1 MNAITR
7 RTWLTRSAASLAG
20 FASASAAVS
29 AQQPAV
35 QSQGQTRRPVEEP
48 FGYCLNTST
57 LSGQRLGIVELIE
70 VAAKAGYTAMEPW
83 IRELDQYVQEGGN
96 LKELGRRFQDRGISV
111 ESVIGFSEWI
121 VDDEERRRKGLEDFK
136 RCLDMTAQI
145 GGKRIAA
152 PPAGATT
159 QEDLPLSRIAER
171 YRALLEMGEQFGVVP
186 QLEIWGFSRTVQRLG
201 EALHIAAEA
210 DHPKACILADVYH
223 LYKGGSSFH
232 GLKLLG
238 PNTMFVL
245 HCNDYPADPDR
256 STIRDEH
263 RIYPGDGIAPL
274 KQIFRDLHTAG
285 FRGWLSLELFNREYW
300 KQDPLVVAKTGLEKM
315 RSAVRAAFA

>member
-1 MNAITR
+1 MTR
-7 RTWLTRSAASLAG
+7 RGWLTASVGGLAG
-20 FASASAAVS
+20 AALAETS
-29 AQQPAV
+29 PAQEPGAEKV
-35 QSQGQTRRPVEEP
+35 QRPPGEP

-70 VAAKAGYTAMEPW
+70 VAAKAGYSAMEPW

-96 LKELGRRFQDRGISV
+96 LRELGRRFRDRGISV
-111 ESVIGFSEWI
+111 ESVIGFSEWV
-121 VDDEERRRKGLEDFK
+121 VDDEERRNKGLDDFK

-159 QEDLPLSRIAER
+159 QEDLPLERIAQR
-171 YRALLEMGEQFGVVP
+171 YRAILELGDQFGVVP
-186 QLEIWGFSRTVQRLG
+186 QLEIWGFSRTVRRLS
-201 EALHIAAEA
+201 EALFIAAEA
-210 DHPKACILADVYH
+210 DHPRACILADVYH
-223 LYKGGSSFH
+223 LYKGGSGFH
-232 GLKLLG
+232 GLKLIG

-256 STIRDEH
+256 SAIRDEH

-274 KQIFRDLHTAG
+274 RSIFRDLYAAG
-285 FRGWLSLELFNREYW
+285 FRGWLSLELFNRDYW
-300 KQDPLVVAKTGLEKM
+300 KQDPLLVARTGLEKM
-315 RSAVRAAFA
+315 RSAVRSAFA

>member
-1 MNAITR
+1 MTR
-7 RTWLTRSAASLAG
+7 RSWLTHSATALAG
-20 FASASAAVS
+20 LASASAAGS
-29 AQQPAV
+29 AQQPITQAPPIA
-35 QSQGQTRRPVEEP
+35 RPAEEP

-70 VAAKAGYTAMEPW
+70 IAARAGYQAMEPW
-83 IRELDQYVQEGGN
+83 IRELDQFVQEGGN
-96 LKELGRRFQDRGISV
+96 LKELGRRFRDRGMSV

-121 VDDEERRRKGLEDFK
+121 VDDEERRKKGLEDFK
-136 RCLDMTAQI
+136 RCLDMSAQI
-145 GGKRIAA
+145 GAKRIAA

-159 QEDLPLSRIAER
+159 QADLSVERIAQR
-171 YRALLEMGEQFGVVP
+171 YRTILELGDQFGVVP

-210 DHPKACILADVYH
+210 DHPKACILADIYH

-274 KQIFRDLHTAG
+274 KQIFRDLHAAG
-285 FRGWLSLELFNREYW
+285 FRGWLSLELFNRDYW

-315 RSAVRAAFA
+315 RSAVRTAFA